1 MCKPALHG
9 ARSLNRYAAALRE
22 IRRVQ
27 IFAIS
32 GSLRAESANTALLRA
47 IRRLAPDG
55 VAIDLFDALE
65 QMPPFNPDCE
75 TEAAPSSVA
84 ALRAH
89 LKACDAFLVSTPE
102 YAHGVPGVLKNAL
115 DWVVGSGELYEKPV
129 AILQTSAERG
139 QFALASLKETL
150 AVIGTRLVC
159 EVTLLPPQAGE
170 ESHLAQFI
178 SALVNEVQ
186 KALQRG
192 M

>member
-1 MCKPALHG
+1 
-9 ARSLNRYAAALRE
+9 
-22 IRRVQ
+22 
-27 IFAIS
+27 
-32 GSLRAESANTALLRA
+32 
-47 IRRLAPDG
+47 
-55 VAIDLFDALE
+55 
-65 QMPPFNPDCE
+65 
-75 TEAAPSSVA
+75 
-84 ALRAH
+84 
-89 LKACDAFLVSTPE
+89 
-102 YAHGVPGVLKNAL
+102 
-115 DWVVGSGELYEKPV
+115 VVGSGELYEKPV